1 MTKATRMTQDKL
13 DAEAFRNFERAAHD
27 EIAEGY
33 RDFFTAV
40 TQYAVDPLLDAAMNT
55 SGARVLDVATGPGV
69 VAFRAAAR
77 GTSSVVGVD
86 LAPEM
91 VRLASA
97 AYPSVDFREA
107 DAEDLPLPDQSFDA
121 VVSNFGIGHF
131 PRPERALAEFVRV
144 ARRGGAVA
152 VSWWDVPARHR
163 VMGIFFDA
171 IGDAGASPPP
181 EIPSGPAM
189 FRFSEDIELSELLR
203 SAGLVDVI
211 VRAFSFA
218 HWLASPDELWN
229 GILRGTVRTSIG
241 IRRQPEAV
249 QARIRTAFDRLVQA
263 CIVEGGIS
271 VPVAFKVAS
280 GRRP

>member
-1 MTKATRMTQDKL
+1 MPQGQL
-13 DAEAFRNFERAAHD
+13 DAEAFRNFERAAHN
-27 EIAEGY
+27 EIAGGY

-40 TQYAVDPLLDAAMNT
+40 TQYAVDPLLDAAMDT
-55 SGARVLDVATGPGV
+55 SGAHVLDVATGPGI

-77 GTSSVVGVD
+77 GASSVVGVD

-97 AYPSVDFREA
+97 AYPSVEFREA
-107 DAEDLPLPDQSFDA
+107 DAEVADLPLADRSFDA
-121 VVSNFGIGHF
+121 VVSNFGVGHF

-144 ARRGGAVA
+144 ARPGGAVA

-171 IGDAGASPPP
+171 MRDTGASPPP
-181 EIPSGPAM
+181 EIPVGPPM
-189 FRFSEDIELSELLR
+189 FRFSEDLELLELLR
-203 SAGLVDVI
+203 SAGLVDV
-211 VRAFSFA
+211 VVQAFSFA
-218 HWLASPDELWN
+218 HCLASPDELWN
-229 GILRGTVRTSIG
+229 GIIRGTVRTSIG
-241 IRRQPEAV
+241 IRRQPRAV
-249 QARIRTAFDRLVQA
+249 QARIRAAFDRLVQA
-263 CIVEGGIS
+263 CIVDGGIS